1 MEKFICGYMDKVPIR
16 MKLPVS
22 RTSPAV
28 PKVSAVKPSSA
39 SVSEEARVKVIS
51 MIVNK
56 KRSYNDHQYPD
67 FAHPVWSKELQEE
80 CHDVFKQLLD
90 KHPFPLS
97 QGPIV
102 LPLDSL
108 TSCLSEYRS
117 RCEESVAKVLND
129 KTVFRHDES
138 QACGKWIPQIVG
150 VASWAAE
157 HDSGGGSYLV
167 TDKDDTRLEGPASTL
182 DMSVVYP
189 CQVSGCSVGCPCRI
203 CTEGGKNC
211 CKSKHHHEL
220 CKKCDSQCSLHQ
232 IMVPYLFDATKDIFT
247 VVTESLDKYRFGYKY
262 AGMPGSCL
270 PCSKDL
276 LEHQC
281 LHLVVH
287 NLCRYC
293 RYETRPLG
301 YQNNVLSL
309 EQYKKKEEALDRRDE
324 STCSIC
330 MKESVNKTARLKHE
344 AIVHKKETQKYKCD
358 ECPKSYT
365 SIGTL
370 QYHKRTRHGLGEEVN
385 ESCDMCGKQ
394 FSSVGALTTHKKFI
408 HSTDDEPVEEIQCDV
423 CCQTISSLSNFK
435 RHMREQ
441 HGDWEKRLNLDFHEG
456 IPKMK
461 LVECKQCEKKFKRK
475 SDLNR
480 HVANIHEEKVFRCD
494 FCENSYARK
503 DNLQRHQKTKHAD

>member
-1 MEKFICGYMDKVPIR
+1 M
-16 MKLPVS
+16 
-22 RTSPAV
+22 
-28 PKVSAVKPSSA
+28 
-39 SVSEEARVKVIS
+39 
-51 MIVNK
+51 
-56 KRSYNDHQYPD
+56 
-67 FAHPVWSKELQEE
+67 
-80 CHDVFKQLLD
+80 
-90 KHPFPLS
+90 
-97 QGPIV
+97 
-102 LPLDSL
+102 
-108 TSCLSEYRS
+108 
-117 RCEESVAKVLND
+117 
-129 KTVFRHDES
+129 
-138 QACGKWIPQIVG
+138 
-150 VASWAAE
+150 
-157 HDSGGGSYLV
+157 
-167 TDKDDTRLEGPASTL
+167 TDQDDTRLEGPASTL

-276 LEHQC
+276 LDHQC

-394 FSSVGALTTHKKFI
+394 FSSVGALTTHMKFI

-423 CCQTISSLSNFK
+423 CFQTISSLSNFK